1 MKRVDVT
8 YVLLYDEKIEKVL
21 LVKNRGK
28 DTSYFTLPGGA
39 VESGETLEEAAIR
52 EVKEETGL
60 DVKVK
65 GIFSIGEAFFEDRG
79 HHAIFF
85 TFRGEITGGN
95 LHISRPEEIEE
106 VIWVDAREAEK
117 YIHITNEAEPSI
129 KSITS
134 VPYFLREKS

>member
-1 MKRVDVT
+1 M
-8 YVLLYDEKIEKVL
+8 
-21 LVKNRGK
+21 
-28 DTSYFTLPGGA
+28 
-39 VESGETLEEAAIR
+39 
-52 EVKEETGL
+52 

-85 TFRGEITGGN
+85 TFRGEITGGT
-95 LHISRPEEIEE
+95 LHISRPEEIDE
-106 VIWVDAREAEK
+106 VIWMDAREAEK
-117 YIHITNEAEPSI
+117 YIHITNETEPSI